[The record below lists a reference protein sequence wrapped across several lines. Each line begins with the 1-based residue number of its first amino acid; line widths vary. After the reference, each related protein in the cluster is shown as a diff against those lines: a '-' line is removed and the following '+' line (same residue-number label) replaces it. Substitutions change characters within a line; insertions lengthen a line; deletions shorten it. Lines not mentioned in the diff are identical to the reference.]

1 MSLVSTIKQMPMT
14 ISITYNRGKLYYLN
28 LFWQSVF

>member
-14 ISITYNRGKLYYLN
+14 ISIMYNRGGLNYLN
-28 LFWQSVF
+28 LFWQSLF